1 MITKTIPTPRIVNIT
16 FLVFVIIA
24 MIPFFTYVASASP
37 IDRFCE
43 RQFNQSFL
51 MPVTPIA
58 KKKCKV
64 QFQKLEMEWRT
75 WFYNNK

>member
-1 MITKTIPTPRIVNIT
+1 MKQIQKLTIPTPKFVQLA
-16 FLVFVIIA
+16 FLVFIIIA
-24 MIPFFTYVASASP
+24 MLPFFAYVASASP
-37 IDRFCE
+37 IDKFCE

-64 QFQKLEMEWRT
+64 QFQRLEMEWRT
-75 WFYNNK
+75 